1 MKQMN
6 SEQYVMCSD
15 TSQDYLGNGY
25 NSRNENTKGEVEQN
39 MTHKT
44 KVTYK
49 TRHLKLIQ
57 KTLRPVIS
65 AGKSKENG
73 THVFNTSKP

>member
-49 TRHLKLIQ
+49 TDTNTNTKNLKASYLC
-57 KTLRPVIS
+57 R
-65 AGKSKENG
+65 KEQGEWNS
-73 THVFNTSKP
+73 HF